1 MLTDDEISEILLPL
15 LPLKDPYVFARAV
28 EAAVLARGAPVTRNS
43 DEDLTLCDER
53 LERGSACGAVF
64 DVEDHTHEDDGHDEQ
79 PPQLIRQKT
88 GHEFDDDAVCIHC
101 GFDSA
106 EWHHWKHHT
115 YEGKAQPEA
124 KPPLC
129 TRRA

>member
-1 MLTDDEISEILLPL
+1 MKGQSRRTQQQ
-15 LPLKDPYVFARAV
+15 V
-28 EAAVLARGAPVTRNS
+28 AAAKRS
-43 DEDLTLCDER
+43 YID
-53 LERGSACGAVF
+53 
-64 DVEDHTHEDDGHDEQ
+64 DHTPEDDDYE
-79 PPQLIRQKT
+79 PPPIQSARTKT
-88 GHEFDDDAVCIHC
+88 GHEWDDDAVCIHC
-101 GFDSA
+101 GFDGA